1 VPRCSD
7 GQRIV
12 EHGEVNAG
20 ARRIRRVRHG
30 DRGPVWSGGGSL
42 ATVVDS
48 DKQQPLPRLALAWN
62 GRRGGRSARKNQLQL
77 APLAL
82 RSGEHIDLIAARQV
96 GVSHVGCVWCKARH
110 SYAPHDSAADW
121 RAKRP
126 REAKLYGLARSVP
139 TLVRLPISSPHGRSS
154 NNIGRAAFDP
164 TYPIGRLLSTVR
176 DGGARLAKPADGSD
190 SAADRRPTS
199 KRQVVALVPAREHS
213 PPYKFAT

>member
-1 VPRCSD
+1 MEVRGEFGAFSAVIEDESGRAAVPSLLSSIRTISNLSLVLRWRGMED
-7 GQRIV
+7 EAADLPTRIT
-12 EHGEVNAG
+12 
-20 ARRIRRVRHG
+20 
-30 DRGPVWSGGGSL
+30 P
-42 ATVVDS
+42 
-48 DKQQPLPRLALAWN
+48 
-62 GRRGGRSARKNQLQL
+62 L
-77 APLAL
+77 APLAV

-126 REAKLYGLARSVP
+126 REAKLDGLARSVP

-154 NNIGRAAFDP
+154 NIGRAAFDP